1 MTIVFAVTAPKIS
14 RLHFLKA
21 VRDPPAAASLTGLN
35 RGEFGEAKSKG
46 GYFCICLEPRHPW
59 PRPLAK
65 YLQNLGGTGFADELE
80 NTMRIL
86 MSQIEV
92 SRNFQG
98 SEFTVPVEVW
108 NTPEGI
114 CARSL
119 ANIFYRDGG
128 RVLLLLEADE
138 DPQLDD
144 HEMDLAE
151 DSLWVVRNFDP
162 HVP

>member
-1 MTIVFAVTAPKIS
+1 
-14 RLHFLKA
+14 
-21 VRDPPAAASLTGLN
+21 
-35 RGEFGEAKSKG
+35 
-46 GYFCICLEPRHPW
+46 
-59 PRPLAK
+59 
-65 YLQNLGGTGFADELE
+65 
-80 NTMRIL
+80 MRTL

-128 RVLLLLEADE
+128 RVILLLEADE

-144 HEMDLAE
+144 YEMDLAE